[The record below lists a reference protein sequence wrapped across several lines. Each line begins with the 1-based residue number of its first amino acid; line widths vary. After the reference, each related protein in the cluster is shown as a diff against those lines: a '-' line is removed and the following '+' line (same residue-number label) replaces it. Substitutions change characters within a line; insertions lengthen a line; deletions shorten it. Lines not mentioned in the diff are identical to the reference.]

1 MGKRITRRNNPLG
14 ARMTD
19 ELLKLKQ
26 VIRATAVMLDAEI
39 GIEDTHALAKAIAK
53 YFKLEEKKPR
63 EYWLVVNRVAQ
74 NPKGVFDTYAKAL
87 EYVEQNLEYEI
98 VYVLEV

>member
-1 MGKRITRRNNPLG
+1 
-14 ARMTD
+14 MTD

-26 VIRATAVMLDAEI
+26 VIRATAVMLDAEVSL
-39 GIEDTHALAKAIAK
+39 EDTHALAKAIAK
-53 YFKLEEKKPR
+53 YFELKEKKPR

-98 VYVLEV
+98 VYVSEVFK

>member
-1 MGKRITRRNNPLG
+1 
-14 ARMTD
+14 MTD

-26 VIRATAVMLDAEI
+26 VIRATAVTMDAEI
-39 GIEDTHALAKAIAK
+39 NMDDTHDLANAIAK
-53 YFKLEEKKPR
+53 YFKLEAKKPR

-98 VYVLEV
+98 VYVSEVFK

>member
-1 MGKRITRRNNPLG
+1 MI
-14 ARMTD
+14 D

-39 GIEDTHALAKAIAK
+39 GLEDTNALAKAIAK
-53 YFKLEEKKPR
+53 YFTLIEKKPR

-98 VYVLEV
+98 VYVSEVFK

>member
-1 MGKRITRRNNPLG
+1 
-14 ARMTD
+14 MTD

-39 GIEDTHALAKAIAK
+39 GLEDTNALAKAITK
-53 YFKLEEKKPR
+53 YFELKEKKPR

-74 NPKGVFDTYAKAL
+74 NTKGVFDTYEKAL
-87 EYVEQNLEYEI
+87 MYVETNSEYEI
-98 VYVLEV
+98 VYVSEVFK